1 MQTFHF
7 HFRKVTL
14 TAFMMFAVASMGWIV
29 SCNKEQ
35 GVQPPKEE
43 TEDVSVKNF
52 KSNEYLKLSM
62 FTNIGAYKAPENYKR
77 VDKSRKLHK
86 EIYLLND
93 INGNIAMEIYHYD
106 NWENYYQERNCTKQL
121 HSGNSEGN
129 AGWKCEGPGSNCEA
143 GVDVNGNATIIICTL
158 N

>member
-1 MQTFHF
+1 MFSI
-7 HFRKVTL
+7 RRATL
-14 TAFMMFAVASMGWIV
+14 IAFMMLGLASLSLMV
-29 SCNKEQ
+29 SCSKET
-35 GVQPPKEE
+35 GVNPENVQLQENHNE
-43 TEDVSVKNF
+43 TKNS
-52 KSNEYLKLSM
+52 KSDKYLKLSM
-62 FTNIGAYKAPENYKR
+62 FTNIGAYIAPENYKR
-77 VDKSRKLHK
+77 VDKSRKLYK

-93 INGNIAMEIYHYD
+93 MDGNVAMEIYHYD

-121 HSGNSEGN
+121 HTGNSGSN